1 MVDLTRGD
9 LIANKIDDIKKSVRR
24 AHFSDSKEKEIIESL
39 KKASW
44 SVLKDEEF
52 YKRRKQYK
60 EKEEKIK
67 GMLSKIL
74 IALGVFVVGMLIESE
89 CINLLPPWILTV
101 TIWCFGIVFVLMV
114 LFDIYYKGE
123 FY

>member
-1 MVDLTRGD
+1 MVDLTKGD

-24 AHFSDSKEKEIIESL
+24 SHFSDAKEKDIIEAL

-44 SVLKDEEF
+44 SALKDEEF

-60 EKEEKIK
+60 EREEKIK

-101 TIWCFGIVFVLMV
+101 TIWSFGIVFVLMV

>member
-1 MVDLTRGD
+1 MVELTKGD

-24 AHFSDSKEKEIIESL
+24 SHFSDAKEKDIIEAL

-44 SVLKDEEF
+44 SALKDEEF

-60 EKEEKIK
+60 EREEKIK

-89 CINLLPPWILTV
+89 CINLLPSWVLTA
-101 TIWCFGIVFVLMV
+101 TMWCFGIVFVLIV
-114 LFDIYYKGE
+114 LLNIYYKGE